1 MPTTRAMEAQFQTL
15 LEKLSKMKSELT
27 ASMNA
32 NMGEMKSE
40 LTASMNA
47 NMDELNTKLTNV
59 NEQISAN
66 KEELKSDLKGIGD
79 KLTTMD
85 KKFEEME
92 GRIESVEN
100 KFENK
105 FVDIEN
111 KFENK
116 FEDMESKL
124 EAKIFEKVEDVS
136 ISFRSDLEKLKQK
149 VMTGQGDEFKFQAP
163 FSKPSIKL
171 STYDGKSS
179 WQVYKT
185 QFSIVADAN
194 QWDSQTKA
202 CQFAASLRADA
213 ADILQTL
220 PETQRLAFDALVNA
234 LELRFGEKCVKDYS
248 RLQLKSRQQKVS
260 ETLQELATDV
270 ERLSHLAF
278 SDCPT
283 EVREVLALQH
293 FIDGVRDPE
302 IQKALRMADLKDLKG
317 ALVFA
322 MKFEAAQQAT
332 RKDRHPIRA
341 VNESDTSNSS
351 VERLERQ
358 MRSFMNRVESLMSQ
372 KADGKKTLKCWT
384 CGREGHL
391 QRSCRARQGAET
403 NKRLP
408 EGGVGKLINDHLVG
422 RRLPDF
428 GKPHI
433 PVCQISTKS
442 TGENGI
448 FIMGHV
454 NELPCNMIIDTGA
467 NVSIIRND
475 LAQKLKEKLIW
486 TPPRVVLQTVTG
498 EKIDIHGKLKVKIQF
513 GDTTYQHAVYVAD
526 IADPFILGLDFLK
539 EHGFTL
545 DFNKNELRSIHEEV
559 TIFKIEHRS
568 ESIRQVTA
576 NENITIPPRTEIIVP
591 GYIGNDKGEVLATCS
606 PVTCVCKSSSL
617 LLSNSPQQLTPDLLE
632 NAELSPE
639 QKSSAERLF
648 QEFEDVFSRN
658 SSDIGHTTVTQHRI
672 DTADHPPIKQHPRR
686 LPFAKQEEVGTLLRE
701 MQENDIIEPSSSP
714 WASQSS
720 WFKDSYPLPRIDD
733 TLDTLSGHKWFS
745 TLDLKSGY
753 WQVEIHPEDREKTA
767 FTSGQ
772 GLWQFKVMPFGLC
785 NAPATFER
793 LMETVLKGLTFEA
806 CLIYLDDVIIGGRTF
821 EEHLQNIRKVLS
833 KLSDANLKL
842 NPSKCKFFQK
852 EVNYLGHI
860 ISEEGVRTDPEK
872 VSAVKNW
879 KRPENL
885 RELRSFLGLCT
896 YYRKFVKGFSNIA
909 RPLHKLTESK
919 QKFQWTKECED
930 SFLQLKEALTSSPIL
945 IYPQPDKPFIL
956 DTDASNE
963 SVGAVLSQEID
974 GQERVVAYWS
984 KCLSKPERNYCVTRK
999 ELLAIVKA
1007 IEHFHHYLY
1016 GQKFLLRTDHASL
1029 TWLMNF
1035 RNTEG
1040 QVARWIQRLNE
1051 YYFDI
1056 RHRKGSSH
1064 GNADA
1069 LSRRP
1074 CPENCRHCSRV
1085 ETKYDYAI
1093 RQITTSTATPPD
1105 PWSDEKV
1112 REDQMADPDI
1122 KPLIEFMESSS
1133 NKPSW
1138 QDISAYSPTTK
1149 QYWALW
1155 NSLHLRNGVLYRKF
1169 ESEDGKTFRWQLVLP
1184 RSRIPEVLKELHG
1197 SPTGGHFGVMKTL
1210 HRVRERFCWGKVRA
1224 DVEQWCKSCDAC
1236 SARKGPKIR
1245 SRGKLHRYN
1254 VGAPFERIAF
1264 DILGPL
1270 PRTASGN
1277 KYLLV
1282 VMDYFTKWPE
1292 VYPIPDQEAPTVA
1305 EAVVQHWI
1313 SRYGVPLQLHSD
1325 QGRNFVSAVLK
1336 GVCELLGID
1345 KTKTTPLHPQSDG
1358 MVERFNRTILNNL
1371 SLMVSKNQQDWDQ
1384 KVPLFLL
1391 AYRSAVHET
1400 TGYSP
1405 SQMLFGRD
1413 LRLPCDLLFGRPPD
1427 TPSSPEEYVQN
1438 LQARFEDVHHLAR
1451 ERINLRTE
1459 KMKTRYDTKA
1469 TGHQFKE
1476 GDKVWFYNPTRRK
1489 GLSPKLQSH
1498 WDGPYTILKII
1509 NDVVIRIRKSTNSKP
1524 RVVHYDRL
1532 APYYGHNS

>member
-1 MPTTRAMEAQFQTL
+1 MAISWGGAEVARFWKAP
-15 LEKLSKMKSELT
+15 LSSVSNFDKEYRSQCVYHSER
-27 ASMNA
+27 S
-32 NMGEMKSE
+32 G
-40 LTASMNA
+40 
-47 NMDELNTKLTNV
+47 
-59 NEQISAN
+59 
-66 KEELKSDLKGIGD
+66 
-79 KLTTMD
+79 
-85 KKFEEME
+85 
-92 GRIESVEN
+92 
-100 KFENK
+100 
-105 FVDIEN
+105 
-111 KFENK
+111 
-116 FEDMESKL
+116 SKIKRETYL
-124 EAKIFEKVEDVS
+124 DP
-136 ISFRSDLEKLKQK
+136 
-149 VMTGQGDEFKFQAP
+149 AP
-163 FSKPSIKL
+163 RGA
-171 STYDGKSS
+171 TDR
-179 WQVYKT
+179 
-185 QFSIVADAN
+185 D
-194 QWDSQTKA
+194 
-202 CQFAASLRADA
+202 
-213 ADILQTL
+213 
-220 PETQRLAFDALVNA
+220 
-234 LELRFGEKCVKDYS
+234 GEK
-248 RLQLKSRQQKVS
+248 
-260 ETLQELATDV
+260 T
-270 ERLSHLAF
+270 
-278 SDCPT
+278 
-283 EVREVLALQH
+283 
-293 FIDGVRDPE
+293 
-302 IQKALRMADLKDLKG
+302 
-317 ALVFA
+317 
-322 MKFEAAQQAT
+322 
-332 RKDRHPIRA
+332 
-341 VNESDTSNSS
+341 
-351 VERLERQ
+351 
-358 MRSFMNRVESLMSQ
+358 
-372 KADGKKTLKCWT
+372 
-384 CGREGHL
+384 
-391 QRSCRARQGAET
+391 
-403 NKRLP
+403 
-408 EGGVGKLINDHLVG
+408 
-422 RRLPDF
+422 
-428 GKPHI
+428 
-433 PVCQISTKS
+433 
-442 TGENGI
+442 
-448 FIMGHV
+448 
-454 NELPCNMIIDTGA
+454 
-467 NVSIIRND
+467 
-475 LAQKLKEKLIW
+475 
-486 TPPRVVLQTVTG
+486 
-498 EKIDIHGKLKVKIQF
+498 DIHGKLKVKIKF

-559 TIFKIEHRS
+559 TIFKIEHRT
-568 ESIRQVTA
+568 ESIRQ
-576 NENITIPPRTEIIVP
+576 
-591 GYIGNDKGEVLATCS
+591 KGEVLATCS

-632 NAELSPE
+632 SAELAPE

-714 WASQSS
+714 WASPIVLVRKKDGSTR
-720 WFKDSYPLPRIDD
+720 FCVDYRKLNDVTKKDSYPLPRIDD

-833 KLSDANLKL
+833 KLRDANLKL
-842 NPSKCKFFQK
+842 NLSKCKFFQK
-852 EVNYLGHI
+852 EVNYLGHV
-860 ISEEGVRTDPEK
+860 ISAEGVRTDPEK

-909 RPLHKLTESK
+909 RPLHRLTESK

-974 GQERVVAYWS
+974 GQERVVAY
-984 KCLSKPERNYCVTRK
+984 RT
-999 ELLAIVKA
+999 

-1184 RSRIPEVLKELHG
+1184 RSRIPELLKELHG

-1210 HRVRERFCWGKVRA
+1210 HRVRERFFWGKVRA

-1282 VMDYFTKWPE
+1282 VIDYFTKWPE

-1358 MVERFNRTILNNL
+1358 MVKRFNRTILNNL

-1391 AYRSAVHET
+1391 AYRSAVHAT

-1405 SQMLFGRD
+1405 SKMLFGRD

-1438 LQARFEDVHHLAR
+1438 LQARFEDVHNLAR

>member
-15 LEKLSKMKSELT
+15 LEKLTEMKSDLT
-27 ASMNA
+27 SMNA

-47 NMDELNTKLTNV
+47 NMDELNNKLT
-59 NEQISAN
+59 AK

-124 EAKIFEKVEDVS
+124 E
-136 ISFRSDLEKLKQK
+136 KLKQK

-163 FSKPSIKL
+163 YSKPSIKL

-202 CQFAASLRADA
+202 CQLAASLRADA

-220 PETQRLAFDALVNA
+220 PETQRLDFDALVNA

-248 RLQLKSRQQKVS
+248 RLQLKSQQQKVS

-403 NKRLP
+403 NSASQK
-408 EGGVGKLINDHLVG
+408 GGVGKLINGHLVG

-428 GKPHI
+428 GKPHFQ
-433 PVCQISTKS
+433 VCQISTKS
-442 TGENGI
+442 T
-448 FIMGHV
+448 
-454 NELPCNMIIDTGA
+454 D
-467 NVSIIRND
+467 RD
-475 LAQKLKEKLIW
+475 
-486 TPPRVVLQTVTG
+486 G
-498 EKIDIHGKLKVKIQF
+498 EKIDVHGKLKVKIKF

-559 TIFKIEHRS
+559 TIFKIEHRT

-576 NENITIPPRTEIIVP
+576 NENITTPRTEIIVP
-591 GYIGNDKGEVLATCS
+591 GYIGNDVSFNSGLIGTAENKANG
-606 PVTCVCKSSSL
+606 L
-617 LLSNSPQQLTPDLLE
+617 LIASTLVDLSRKL
-632 NAELSPE
+632 
-639 QKSSAERLF
+639 
-648 QEFEDVFSRN
+648 SRN

-714 WASQSS
+714 WASPIVLVRKKDGSTR
-720 WFKDSYPLPRIDD
+720 FCVDYRKLNDVTKKDSYPLPRIDD

-753 WQVEIHPEDREKTA
+753 WQVEIHP
-767 FTSGQ
+767 Q
-772 GLWQFKVMPFGLC
+772 GP
-785 NAPATFER
+785 
-793 LMETVLKGLTFEA
+793 
-806 CLIYLDDVIIGGRTF
+806 
-821 EEHLQNIRKVLS
+821 LQWS
-833 KLSDANLKL
+833 
-842 NPSKCKFFQK
+842 PT
-852 EVNYLGHI
+852 LGAI
-860 ISEEGVRTDPEK
+860 K
-872 VSAVKNW
+872 VSDKV
-879 KRPENL
+879 P
-885 RELRSFLGLCT
+885 
-896 YYRKFVKGFSNIA
+896 YRFV
-909 RPLHKLTESK
+909 T
-919 QKFQWTKECED
+919 
-930 SFLQLKEALTSSPIL
+930 TSSPIL

-963 SVGAVLSQEID
+963 SVGAVLSQEIN

-984 KCLSKPERNYCVTRK
+984 KCLSKPERNYCVTQK

-1224 DVEQWCKSCDAC
+1224 NVEQWCKSCDAC

-1245 SRGKLHRYN
+1245 SRGSCIATMLEHPSN
-1254 VGAPFERIAF
+1254 VSLSISWDLCQGLR
-1264 DILGPL
+1264 L
-1270 PRTASGN
+1270 RTAARRSR
-1277 KYLLV
+1277 
-1282 VMDYFTKWPE
+1282 DYRIFT
-1292 VYPIPDQEAPTVA
+1292 IPDA
-1305 EAVVQHWI
+1305 
-1313 SRYGVPLQLHSD
+1313 
-1325 QGRNFVSAVLK
+1325 
-1336 GVCELLGID
+1336 
-1345 KTKTTPLHPQSDG
+1345 
-1358 MVERFNRTILNNL
+1358 
-1371 SLMVSKNQQDWDQ
+1371 
-1384 KVPLFLL
+1384 
-1391 AYRSAVHET
+1391 
-1400 TGYSP
+1400 
-1405 SQMLFGRD
+1405 FGRD

-1438 LQARFEDVHHLAR
+1438 LQARFEDVHNLAR

-1509 NDVVIRIRKSTNSKP
+1509 NDAVIRIRKSTIRSLESFITTGLLHIMAIILS
-1524 RVVHYDRL
+1524 VSIIV
-1532 APYYGHNS
+1532 

>member
-1 MPTTRAMEAQFQTL
+1 
-15 LEKLSKMKSELT
+15 
-27 ASMNA
+27 
-32 NMGEMKSE
+32 
-40 LTASMNA
+40 
-47 NMDELNTKLTNV
+47 
-59 NEQISAN
+59 
-66 KEELKSDLKGIGD
+66 
-79 KLTTMD
+79 
-85 KKFEEME
+85 
-92 GRIESVEN
+92 
-100 KFENK
+100 
-105 FVDIEN
+105 
-111 KFENK
+111 
-116 FEDMESKL
+116 
-124 EAKIFEKVEDVS
+124 
-136 ISFRSDLEKLKQK
+136 
-149 VMTGQGDEFKFQAP
+149 
-163 FSKPSIKL
+163 
-171 STYDGKSS
+171 
-179 WQVYKT
+179 
-185 QFSIVADAN
+185 
-194 QWDSQTKA
+194 
-202 CQFAASLRADA
+202 
-213 ADILQTL
+213 
-220 PETQRLAFDALVNA
+220 
-234 LELRFGEKCVKDYS
+234 
-248 RLQLKSRQQKVS
+248 
-260 ETLQELATDV
+260 
-270 ERLSHLAF
+270 
-278 SDCPT
+278 
-283 EVREVLALQH
+283 
-293 FIDGVRDPE
+293 
-302 IQKALRMADLKDLKG
+302 
-317 ALVFA
+317 
-322 MKFEAAQQAT
+322 
-332 RKDRHPIRA
+332 
-341 VNESDTSNSS
+341 
-351 VERLERQ
+351 
-358 MRSFMNRVESLMSQ
+358 
-372 KADGKKTLKCWT
+372 
-384 CGREGHL
+384 
-391 QRSCRARQGAET
+391 
-403 NKRLP
+403 
-408 EGGVGKLINDHLVG
+408 
-422 RRLPDF
+422 
-428 GKPHI
+428 
-433 PVCQISTKS
+433 
-442 TGENGI
+442 
-448 FIMGHV
+448 MGHV

-475 LAQKLKEKLIW
+475 LAQKLKEKLLW
-486 TPPRVVLQTVTG
+486 TRPAIR
-498 EKIDIHGKLKVKIQF
+498 F
-513 GDTTYQHAVYVAD
+513 GDTTYQHVVYVAD

-559 TIFKIEHRS
+559 TIFKIEHRT

-591 GYIGNDKGEVLATCS
+591 GYIGNEKGEVLATCS

-672 DTADHPPIKQHPRR
+672 DTADHPPIKQHPRS

-714 WASQSS
+714 WASPIVLVRKKDGSTR
-720 WFKDSYPLPRIDD
+720 FCVDYRKLNDVTKKDSYPLPRIDD

-753 WQVEIHPEDREKTA
+753 WQVEIHPEDREKQH
-767 FTSGQ
+767 S
-772 GLWQFKVMPFGLC
+772 L
-785 NAPATFER
+785 PAKDYGSSKSCR
-793 LMETVLKGLTFEA
+793 
-806 CLIYLDDVIIGGRTF
+806 GRTF

-860 ISEEGVRTDPEK
+860 ISAEGVRTDPEK

-1056 RHRKGSSH
+1056 SHRKGSSH

-1155 NSLHLRNGVLYRKF
+1155 NSLHLRNGVLYLKF

-1210 HRVRERFCWGKVRA
+1210 HRVRERFFWGKVRA

-1282 VMDYFTKWPE
+1282 VIDYFTKWPE

-1345 KTKTTPLHPQSDG
+1345 KTKTTPLHPHVPQRRSRDY
-1358 MVERFNRTILNNL
+1358 RIFTIP
-1371 SLMVSKNQQDWDQ
+1371 D
-1384 KVPLFLL
+1384 
-1391 AYRSAVHET
+1391 A
-1400 TGYSP
+1400 
-1405 SQMLFGRD
+1405 FGRD

-1438 LQARFEDVHHLAR
+1438 LQARFEDVHNLAR
-1451 ERINLRTE
+1451 ERIDLRTE

-1476 GDKVWFYNPTRRK
+1476 GDKV
-1489 GLSPKLQSH
+1489 
-1498 WDGPYTILKII
+1498 
-1509 NDVVIRIRKSTNSKP
+1509 
-1524 RVVHYDRL
+1524 
-1532 APYYGHNS
+1532 

>member
-1 MPTTRAMEAQFQTL
+1 MC
-15 LEKLSKMKSELT
+15 LS
-27 ASMNA
+27 
-32 NMGEMKSE
+32 
-40 LTASMNA
+40 
-47 NMDELNTKLTNV
+47 
-59 NEQISAN
+59 
-66 KEELKSDLKGIGD
+66 
-79 KLTTMD
+79 
-85 KKFEEME
+85 FERS
-92 GRIESVEN
+92 G
-100 KFENK
+100 
-105 FVDIEN
+105 
-111 KFENK
+111 
-116 FEDMESKL
+116 SKIKRETPL
-124 EAKIFEKVEDVS
+124 DP
-136 ISFRSDLEKLKQK
+136 
-149 VMTGQGDEFKFQAP
+149 AP
-163 FSKPSIKL
+163 R
-171 STYDGKSS
+171 G
-179 WQVYKT
+179 
-185 QFSIVADAN
+185 
-194 QWDSQTKA
+194 
-202 CQFAASLRADA
+202 
-213 ADILQTL
+213 
-220 PETQRLAFDALVNA
+220 
-234 LELRFGEKCVKDYS
+234 
-248 RLQLKSRQQKVS
+248 
-260 ETLQELATDV
+260 ATD
-270 ERLSHLAF
+270 
-278 SDCPT
+278 
-283 EVREVLALQH
+283 
-293 FIDGVRDPE
+293 RD
-302 IQKALRMADLKDLKG
+302 
-317 ALVFA
+317 
-322 MKFEAAQQAT
+322 
-332 RKDRHPIRA
+332 
-341 VNESDTSNSS
+341 
-351 VERLERQ
+351 
-358 MRSFMNRVESLMSQ
+358 
-372 KADGKKTLKCWT
+372 
-384 CGREGHL
+384 
-391 QRSCRARQGAET
+391 
-403 NKRLP
+403 
-408 EGGVGKLINDHLVG
+408 
-422 RRLPDF
+422 
-428 GKPHI
+428 
-433 PVCQISTKS
+433 
-442 TGENGI
+442 
-448 FIMGHV
+448 
-454 NELPCNMIIDTGA
+454 
-467 NVSIIRND
+467 
-475 LAQKLKEKLIW
+475 
-486 TPPRVVLQTVTG
+486 G
-498 EKIDIHGKLKVKIQF
+498 EKIDIHGKLKVKIRF

-559 TIFKIEHRS
+559 TIFKIKHRT
-568 ESIRQVTA
+568 ESIRQ
-576 NENITIPPRTEIIVP
+576 
-591 GYIGNDKGEVLATCS
+591 KGEVLATCS

-632 NAELSPE
+632 NVELSPE

-714 WASQSS
+714 WASPIVLVRKKDGSTR
-720 WFKDSYPLPRIDD
+720 FCVDYRKLNDVTKKDSYPLPRIDD

-753 WQVEIHPEDREKTA
+753 WQVEVHPEDREKQH
-767 FTSGQ
+767 S
-772 GLWQFKVMPFGLC
+772 L
-785 NAPATFER
+785 PA
-793 LMETVLKGLTFEA
+793 KNYGS
-806 CLIYLDDVIIGGRTF
+806 
-821 EEHLQNIRKVLS
+821 S
-833 KLSDANLKL
+833 KS
-842 NPSKCKFFQK
+842 CQ
-852 EVNYLGHI
+852 
-860 ISEEGVRTDPEK
+860 GVRTDPEK

-974 GQERVVAYWS
+974 GQERVIAYWS
-984 KCLSKPERNYCVTRK
+984 KCLSKPERNCVTRK

-1056 RHRKGSSH
+1056 RHRKGSH

-1413 LRLPCDLLFGRPPD
+1413 LRLPCDLLFGLPPD

-1438 LQARFEDVHHLAR
+1438 LQARFEDVHNLAR

-1532 APYYGHNS
+1532 APYCGHNS

>member
-1 MPTTRAMEAQFQTL
+1 MCEGLQQTPA
-15 LEKLSKMKSELT
+15 EVT
-27 ASMNA
+27 AA
-32 NMGEMKSE
+32 
-40 LTASMNA
+40 
-47 NMDELNTKLTNV
+47 
-59 NEQISAN
+59 
-66 KEELKSDLKGIGD
+66 
-79 KLTTMD
+79 
-85 KKFEEME
+85 
-92 GRIESVEN
+92 ESVRN
-100 KFENK
+100 SPRTG
-105 FVDIEN
+105 DGRR
-111 KFENK
+111 
-116 FEDMESKL
+116 
-124 EAKIFEKVEDVS
+124 EA
-136 ISFRSDLEKLKQK
+136 
-149 VMTGQGDEFKFQAP
+149 
-163 FSKPSIKL
+163 FS
-171 STYDGKSS
+171 
-179 WQVYKT
+179 
-185 QFSIVADAN
+185 
-194 QWDSQTKA
+194 
-202 CQFAASLRADA
+202 
-213 ADILQTL
+213 
-220 PETQRLAFDALVNA
+220 
-234 LELRFGEKCVKDYS
+234 
-248 RLQLKSRQQKVS
+248 
-260 ETLQELATDV
+260 
-270 ERLSHLAF
+270 LAF

-322 MKFEAAQQAT
+322 IKFEAAQQAT

-442 TGENGI
+442 T
-448 FIMGHV
+448 
-454 NELPCNMIIDTGA
+454 
-467 NVSIIRND
+467 
-475 LAQKLKEKLIW
+475 EKLIW
-486 TPPRVVLQTVTG
+486 TPPCVVLQNVTG
-498 EKIDIHGKLKVKIQF
+498 EKIDIHGKLKVKIKF
-513 GDTTYQHAVYVAD
+513 ADATYQHAVYVAD

-539 EHGFTL
+539 ENGFTL

-559 TIFKIEHRS
+559 TIFKIKHRT

-591 GYIGNDKGEVLATCS
+591 GYIGNDVSFNSGIIGSAENKANG
-606 PVTCVCKSSSL
+606 L
-617 LLSNSPQQLTPDLLE
+617 LIASTLVDLSRKTIPLTPDLLE

-672 DTADHPPIKQHPRR
+672 DTADHPPIKQHQDACRSLNR
-686 LPFAKQEEVGTLLRE
+686 K
-701 MQENDIIEPSSSP
+701 
-714 WASQSS
+714 
-720 WFKDSYPLPRIDD
+720 RIDD

-753 WQVEIHPEDREKTA
+753 WQVEIHPEDREKQHSLPA
-767 FTSGQ
+767 KDYGSS
-772 GLWQFKVMPFGLC
+772 KSCRSGLC

-860 ISEEGVRTDPEK
+860 ISAEGVRTDPEK
-872 VSAVKNW
+872 VSA
-879 KRPENL
+879 
-885 RELRSFLGLCT
+885 
-896 YYRKFVKGFSNIA
+896 
-909 RPLHKLTESK
+909 
-919 QKFQWTKECED
+919 
-930 SFLQLKEALTSSPIL
+930 LKEALTSSPIL

-963 SVGAVLSQEID
+963 CRSSIISGNRWPGTSRSLL
-974 GQERVVAYWS
+974 G

-1105 PWSDEKV
+1105 PWV
-1112 REDQMADPDI
+1112 
-1122 KPLIEFMESSS
+1122 
-1133 NKPSW
+1133 
-1138 QDISAYSPTTK
+1138 T
-1149 QYWALW
+1149 
-1155 NSLHLRNGVLYRKF
+1155 RKF
-1169 ESEDGKTFRWQLVLP
+1169 EKTRW
-1184 RSRIPEVLKELHG
+1184 RIL
-1197 SPTGGHFGVMKTL
+1197 
-1210 HRVRERFCWGKVRA
+1210 
-1224 DVEQWCKSCDAC
+1224 
-1236 SARKGPKIR
+1236 
-1245 SRGKLHRYN
+1245 
-1254 VGAPFERIAF
+1254 
-1264 DILGPL
+1264 
-1270 PRTASGN
+1270 
-1277 KYLLV
+1277 
-1282 VMDYFTKWPE
+1282 
-1292 VYPIPDQEAPTVA
+1292 
-1305 EAVVQHWI
+1305 
-1313 SRYGVPLQLHSD
+1313 
-1325 QGRNFVSAVLK
+1325 
-1336 GVCELLGID
+1336 
-1345 KTKTTPLHPQSDG
+1345 
-1358 MVERFNRTILNNL
+1358 ILN
-1371 SLMVSKNQQDWDQ
+1371 
-1384 KVPLFLL
+1384 PL
-1391 AYRSAVHET
+1391 
-1400 TGYSP
+1400 
-1405 SQMLFGRD
+1405 
-1413 LRLPCDLLFGRPPD
+1413 
-1427 TPSSPEEYVQN
+1427 
-1438 LQARFEDVHHLAR
+1438 
-1451 ERINLRTE
+1451 
-1459 KMKTRYDTKA
+1459 
-1469 TGHQFKE
+1469 
-1476 GDKVWFYNPTRRK
+1476 
-1489 GLSPKLQSH
+1489 
-1498 WDGPYTILKII
+1498 
-1509 NDVVIRIRKSTNSKP
+1509 
-1524 RVVHYDRL
+1524 
-1532 APYYGHNS
+1532 

>member
-1 MPTTRAMEAQFQTL
+1 MNANMGEMKSDLTASMNANMGE
-15 LEKLSKMKSELT
+15 MKSELT

-47 NMDELNTKLTNV
+47 NMTEMKSELTTNIAEVNTKLTNV

-136 ISFRSDLEKLKQK
+136 ISFRSDLEKLKKK

-163 FSKPSIKL
+163 YSKPSIKL
-171 STYDGKSS
+171 STYDGKFS

-185 QFSIVADAN
+185 QFSIVADA
-194 QWDSQTKA
+194 KPVG
-202 CQFAASLRADA
+202 
-213 ADILQTL
+213 L
-220 PETQRLAFDALVNA
+220 PDQGLPRLDFDALVNA

-351 VERLERQ
+351 VEWLERQ

-384 CGREGHL
+384 CCREGHL

-403 NKRLP
+403 NSASRK
-408 EGGVGKLINDHLVG
+408 EVSGKLINGHLVG

-428 GKPHI
+428 GKPYFQ
-433 PVCQISTKS
+433 VCQISTKS
-442 TGENGI
+442 NGENGI

-498 EKIDIHGKLKVKIQF
+498 EKIDIHGKLKVNIKF

-559 TIFKIEHRS
+559 NIFKIEHGT
-568 ESIRQVTA
+568 ESIRQVTT

-591 GYIGNDKGEVLATCS
+591 GYIGNDVSFNSGLIGSAENKANG
-606 PVTCVCKSSSL
+606 L
-617 LLSNSPQQLTPDLLE
+617 LIASTLVDLSRKTIP
-632 NAELSPE
+632 
-639 QKSSAERLF
+639 KSSAERLF

-686 LPFAKQEEVGTLLRE
+686 LPFAKQEKVGTLLRE

-714 WASQSS
+714 WASPIVLVRKKDGSTR
-720 WFKDSYPLPRIDD
+720 FCVDYRKLNDVTKKDSYPLPRIDD

-753 WQVEIHPEDREKTA
+753 WQVEIHPEDREKQH
-767 FTSGQ
+767 S
-772 GLWQFKVMPFGLC
+772 L
-785 NAPATFER
+785 PA
-793 LMETVLKGLTFEA
+793 KDYGS
-806 CLIYLDDVIIGGRTF
+806 
-821 EEHLQNIRKVLS
+821 S
-833 KLSDANLKL
+833 KS
-842 NPSKCKFFQK
+842 CQ
-852 EVNYLGHI
+852 
-860 ISEEGVRTDPEK
+860 GVRTDPEK

-930 SFLQLKEALTSSPIL
+930 SFLQLKEALTSLPIL
-945 IYPQPDKPFIL
+945 IYPQSDKPFIL

-963 SVGAVLSQEID
+963 SVGAVLSQEIN

-1029 TWLMNF
+1029 TWLINF

-1069 LSRRP
+1069 L
-1074 CPENCRHCSRV
+1074 
-1085 ETKYDYAI
+1085 
-1093 RQITTSTATPPD
+1093 Q
-1105 PWSDEKV
+1105 
-1112 REDQMADPDI
+1112 EDHAQ
-1122 KPLIEFMESSS
+1122 
-1133 NKPSW
+1133 
-1138 QDISAYSPTTK
+1138 
-1149 QYWALW
+1149 
-1155 NSLHLRNGVLYRKF
+1155 
-1169 ESEDGKTFRWQLVLP
+1169 
-1184 RSRIPEVLKELHG
+1184 
-1197 SPTGGHFGVMKTL
+1197 
-1210 HRVRERFCWGKVRA
+1210 
-1224 DVEQWCKSCDAC
+1224 
-1236 SARKGPKIR
+1236 KI
-1245 SRGKLHRYN
+1245 
-1254 VGAPFERIAF
+1254 
-1264 DILGPL
+1264 
-1270 PRTASGN
+1270 
-1277 KYLLV
+1277 
-1282 VMDYFTKWPE
+1282 
-1292 VYPIPDQEAPTVA
+1292 
-1305 EAVVQHWI
+1305 
-1313 SRYGVPLQLHSD
+1313 
-1325 QGRNFVSAVLK
+1325 
-1336 GVCELLGID
+1336 
-1345 KTKTTPLHPQSDG
+1345 
-1358 MVERFNRTILNNL
+1358 
-1371 SLMVSKNQQDWDQ
+1371 
-1384 KVPLFLL
+1384 
-1391 AYRSAVHET
+1391 
-1400 TGYSP
+1400 
-1405 SQMLFGRD
+1405 
-1413 LRLPCDLLFGRPPD
+1413 
-1427 TPSSPEEYVQN
+1427 
-1438 LQARFEDVHHLAR
+1438 
-1451 ERINLRTE
+1451 
-1459 KMKTRYDTKA
+1459 
-1469 TGHQFKE
+1469 
-1476 GDKVWFYNPTRRK
+1476 
-1489 GLSPKLQSH
+1489 
-1498 WDGPYTILKII
+1498 
-1509 NDVVIRIRKSTNSKP
+1509 VVIVP
-1524 RVVHYDRL
+1524 E
-1532 APYYGHNS
+1532 

>member
-15 LEKLSKMKSELT
+15 LEKLTASMNANMGEMKSDLT

-40 LTASMNA
+40 LTTNIA
-47 NMDELNTKLTNV
+47 EVNTKLTNV
-59 NEQISAN
+59 NEQISANMDELNNKLTAN

-100 KFENK
+100 KFE
-105 FVDIEN
+105 
-111 KFENK
+111 
-116 FEDMESKL
+116 DMESKL
-124 EAKIFEKVEDVS
+124 EAKIFEKVEEVS

-163 FSKPSIKL
+163 FPSL
-171 STYDGKSS
+171 PSS
-179 WQVYKT
+179 FLHMT
-185 QFSIVADAN
+185 ESPLGR
-194 QWDSQTKA
+194 S
-202 CQFAASLRADA
+202 DA

-220 PETQRLAFDALVNA
+220 PETQRLDFDALVNA

-341 VNESDTSNSS
+341 VNESDTSNSG

-358 MRSFMNRVESLMSQ
+358 MRSFLNRVESLMSQ

-391 QRSCRARQGAET
+391 QRSCRARQGAGT
-403 NKRLP
+403 NSASRK
-408 EGGVGKLINDHLVG
+408 EVSEKLINGHLVG

-428 GKPHI
+428 GKPHFQ
-433 PVCQISTKS
+433 VCQISTKS

-475 LAQKLKEKLIW
+475 LAQKLKEKLLW

-498 EKIDIHGKLKVKIQF
+498 EKIDIHGKLKVKI
-513 GDTTYQHAVYVAD
+513 
-526 IADPFILGLDFLK
+526 
-539 EHGFTL
+539 
-545 DFNKNELRSIHEEV
+545 
-559 TIFKIEHRS
+559 
-568 ESIRQVTA
+568 
-576 NENITIPPRTEIIVP
+576 RTEIIVP
-591 GYIGNDKGEVLATCS
+591 GYIGNDVSFNSGLIGSAENKANGLLIASTLVDLSRKTIPIRICNVAERSRVFQKGEVLATCS

-632 NAELSPE
+632 NVELSPE

-714 WASQSS
+714 WASPIVLVRKKDGSTR
-720 WFKDSYPLPRIDD
+720 FCVDYRKLNDVTKKDSYPLPRIDD
-733 TLDTLSGHKWFS
+733 TLGTLSGHKWFS

-753 WQVEIHPEDREKTA
+753 WQVEVHPEDREKQH
-767 FTSGQ
+767 S
-772 GLWQFKVMPFGLC
+772 L
-785 NAPATFER
+785 PA
-793 LMETVLKGLTFEA
+793 KDYGS
-806 CLIYLDDVIIGGRTF
+806 
-821 EEHLQNIRKVLS
+821 S
-833 KLSDANLKL
+833 KSCR
-842 NPSKCKFFQK
+842 SK

-860 ISEEGVRTDPEK
+860 ISAEGVRTDPEK

-1155 NSLHLRNGVLYRKF
+1155 NSLHLRNSVLYRKF

-1427 TPSSPEEYVQN
+1427 TTSSPEEYVQN
-1438 LQARFEDVHHLAR
+1438 LQARFEDVHNLAR

>member
-15 LEKLSKMKSELT
+15 LEKLSEMKSELT
-27 ASMNA
+27 ASMNANMGEMKSELTASMNANMGEMKSDLTSMNA

-149 VMTGQGDEFKFQAP
+149 VLTGQGDEFKFQAP
-163 FSKPSIKL
+163 YSKPSIKL

-202 CQFAASLRADA
+202 CQLAASLRADA

-220 PETQRLAFDALVNA
+220 PETQRLDFDALVNA

-358 MRSFMNRVESLMSQ
+358 MRSFLNRVESLMSQ

-442 TGENGI
+442 T
-448 FIMGHV
+448 
-454 NELPCNMIIDTGA
+454 D
-467 NVSIIRND
+467 RD
-475 LAQKLKEKLIW
+475 
-486 TPPRVVLQTVTG
+486 G

-526 IADPFILGLDFLK
+526 IADPFILGVDFLK

-559 TIFKIEHRS
+559 TIFKIEHRT
-568 ESIRQVTA
+568 ESIRQVTT

-591 GYIGNDKGEVLATCS
+591 GYIGNDVSFNSGLIGSAENKANGLLIASTLVDLSEKLSRNVCLQKFELA
-606 PVTCVCKSSSL
+606 PI
-617 LLSNSPQQLTPDLLE
+617 NSPQQLTPDLLE

-714 WASQSS
+714 WASPIVLVRKKDGSTR
-720 WFKDSYPLPRIDD
+720 FCVDYRKLNDVTKKDSYPLPRIDD

-753 WQVEIHPEDREKTA
+753 WQVEIHPEDREKQH
-767 FTSGQ
+767 S
-772 GLWQFKVMPFGLC
+772 LP
-785 NAPATFER
+785 
-793 LMETVLKGLTFEA
+793 
-806 CLIYLDDVIIGGRTF
+806 
-821 EEHLQNIRKVLS
+821 
-833 KLSDANLKL
+833 
-842 NPSKCKFFQK
+842 
-852 EVNYLGHI
+852 
-860 ISEEGVRTDPEK
+860 
-872 VSAVKNW
+872 
-879 KRPENL
+879 
-885 RELRSFLGLCT
+885 
-896 YYRKFVKGFSNIA
+896 
-909 RPLHKLTESK
+909 
-919 QKFQWTKECED
+919 TKD
-930 SFLQLKEALTSSPIL
+930 
-945 IYPQPDKPFIL
+945 Y
-956 DTDASNE
+956 
-963 SVGAVLSQEID
+963 
-974 GQERVVAYWS
+974 
-984 KCLSKPERNYCVTRK
+984 
-999 ELLAIVKA
+999 
-1007 IEHFHHYLY
+1007 
-1016 GQKFLLRTDHASL
+1016 
-1029 TWLMNF
+1029 
-1035 RNTEG
+1035 
-1040 QVARWIQRLNE
+1040 
-1051 YYFDI
+1051 
-1056 RHRKGSSH
+1056 GSS
-1064 GNADA
+1064 
-1069 LSRRP
+1069 
-1074 CPENCRHCSRV
+1074 
-1085 ETKYDYAI
+1085 
-1093 RQITTSTATPPD
+1093 
-1105 PWSDEKV
+1105 
-1112 REDQMADPDI
+1112 
-1122 KPLIEFMESSS
+1122 
-1133 NKPSW
+1133 
-1138 QDISAYSPTTK
+1138 
-1149 QYWALW
+1149 
-1155 NSLHLRNGVLYRKF
+1155 
-1169 ESEDGKTFRWQLVLP
+1169 
-1184 RSRIPEVLKELHG
+1184 
-1197 SPTGGHFGVMKTL
+1197 
-1210 HRVRERFCWGKVRA
+1210 
-1224 DVEQWCKSCDAC
+1224 KSCRSG
-1236 SARKGPKIR
+1236 SAMRQ
-1245 SRGKLHRYN
+1245 
-1254 VGAPFERIAF
+1254 
-1264 DILGPL
+1264 
-1270 PRTASGN
+1270 
-1277 KYLLV
+1277 LL
-1282 VMDYFTKWPE
+1282 
-1292 VYPIPDQEAPTVA
+1292 
-1305 EAVVQHWI
+1305 
-1313 SRYGVPLQLHSD
+1313 S
-1325 QGRNFVSAVLK
+1325 SA
-1336 GVCELLGID
+1336 
-1345 KTKTTPLHPQSDG
+1345 
-1358 MVERFNRTILNNL
+1358 
-1371 SLMVSKNQQDWDQ
+1371 
-1384 KVPLFLL
+1384 
-1391 AYRSAVHET
+1391 
-1400 TGYSP
+1400 
-1405 SQMLFGRD
+1405 
-1413 LRLPCDLLFGRPPD
+1413 
-1427 TPSSPEEYVQN
+1427 
-1438 LQARFEDVHHLAR
+1438 
-1451 ERINLRTE
+1451 
-1459 KMKTRYDTKA
+1459 
-1469 TGHQFKE
+1469 
-1476 GDKVWFYNPTRRK
+1476 
-1489 GLSPKLQSH
+1489 
-1498 WDGPYTILKII
+1498 
-1509 NDVVIRIRKSTNSKP
+1509 
-1524 RVVHYDRL
+1524 
-1532 APYYGHNS
+1532 

>member
-1 MPTTRAMEAQFQTL
+1 
-15 LEKLSKMKSELT
+15 
-27 ASMNA
+27 
-32 NMGEMKSE
+32 
-40 LTASMNA
+40 
-47 NMDELNTKLTNV
+47 
-59 NEQISAN
+59 
-66 KEELKSDLKGIGD
+66 
-79 KLTTMD
+79 
-85 KKFEEME
+85 
-92 GRIESVEN
+92 
-100 KFENK
+100 
-105 FVDIEN
+105 
-111 KFENK
+111 
-116 FEDMESKL
+116 
-124 EAKIFEKVEDVS
+124 
-136 ISFRSDLEKLKQK
+136 
-149 VMTGQGDEFKFQAP
+149 
-163 FSKPSIKL
+163 
-171 STYDGKSS
+171 
-179 WQVYKT
+179 
-185 QFSIVADAN
+185 
-194 QWDSQTKA
+194 
-202 CQFAASLRADA
+202 
-213 ADILQTL
+213 
-220 PETQRLAFDALVNA
+220 
-234 LELRFGEKCVKDYS
+234 
-248 RLQLKSRQQKVS
+248 
-260 ETLQELATDV
+260 
-270 ERLSHLAF
+270 
-278 SDCPT
+278 
-283 EVREVLALQH
+283 
-293 FIDGVRDPE
+293 
-302 IQKALRMADLKDLKG
+302 
-317 ALVFA
+317 

-341 VNESDTSNSS
+341 VNESDMSNSS

-408 EGGVGKLINDHLVG
+408 EGGVGKLIKDHLVG

-498 EKIDIHGKLKVKIQF
+498 EKIDIHGKLKVKIRF

-559 TIFKIEHRS
+559 TIFKIEHRT
-568 ESIRQVTA
+568 ESIRQ
-576 NENITIPPRTEIIVP
+576 
-591 GYIGNDKGEVLATCS
+591 KGEVLATCS

-714 WASQSS
+714 WASPIVLVRKKDGSTR
-720 WFKDSYPLPRIDD
+720 FCVDYRKLNDVTKKDSYPLPRIDD

-753 WQVEIHPEDREKTA
+753 WQVEIHPEDREKQH
-767 FTSGQ
+767 S
-772 GLWQFKVMPFGLC
+772 L
-785 NAPATFER
+785 PAKDYGSSKSCR
-793 LMETVLKGLTFEA
+793 
-806 CLIYLDDVIIGGRTF
+806 GRTF

-860 ISEEGVRTDPEK
+860 ISAEGVRTDPEK

-909 RPLHKLTESK
+909 RPLNKLTESK

-999 ELLAIVKA
+999 GLLAIVKA

-1224 DVEQWCKSCDAC
+1224 DGNSGASPVMPVQLGRGQRYVAEGSCIATMLEHP
-1236 SARKGPKIR
+1236 S
-1245 SRGKLHRYN
+1245 N
-1254 VGAPFERIAF
+1254 VSLSISWDLCQGLR
-1264 DILGPL
+1264 L
-1270 PRTASGN
+1270 
-1277 KYLLV
+1277 
-1282 VMDYFTKWPE
+1282 
-1292 VYPIPDQEAPTVA
+1292 EAPTVA

-1413 LRLPCDLLFGRPPD
+1413 LRLPCDLLD

-1438 LQARFEDVHHLAR
+1438 LQARFEDVHNLAR
-1451 ERINLRTE
+1451 ERINRRTE

>member
-1 MPTTRAMEAQFQTL
+1 MCEGLQQTPA
-15 LEKLSKMKSELT
+15 EVT
-27 ASMNA
+27 AA
-32 NMGEMKSE
+32 
-40 LTASMNA
+40 
-47 NMDELNTKLTNV
+47 
-59 NEQISAN
+59 
-66 KEELKSDLKGIGD
+66 
-79 KLTTMD
+79 
-85 KKFEEME
+85 
-92 GRIESVEN
+92 ESV
-100 KFENK
+100 
-105 FVDIEN
+105 
-111 KFENK
+111 
-116 FEDMESKL
+116 
-124 EAKIFEKVEDVS
+124 
-136 ISFRSDLEKLKQK
+136 R
-149 VMTGQGDEFKFQAP
+149 
-163 FSKPSIKL
+163 
-171 STYDGKSS
+171 
-179 WQVYKT
+179 
-185 QFSIVADAN
+185 
-194 QWDSQTKA
+194 
-202 CQFAASLRADA
+202 
-213 ADILQTL
+213 
-220 PETQRLAFDALVNA
+220 NA
-234 LELRFGEKCVKDYS
+234 
-248 RLQLKSRQQKVS
+248 
-260 ETLQELATDV
+260 QELATDV

-358 MRSFMNRVESLMSQ
+358 MRSFLNRVESLMSQ

-408 EGGVGKLINDHLVG
+408 EGGVGKLINGHLVG
-422 RRLPDF
+422 RNLPDF
-428 GKPHI
+428 GKPHF

-442 TGENGI
+442 T
-448 FIMGHV
+448 
-454 NELPCNMIIDTGA
+454 
-467 NVSIIRND
+467 
-475 LAQKLKEKLIW
+475 
-486 TPPRVVLQTVTG
+486 
-498 EKIDIHGKLKVKIQF
+498 
-513 GDTTYQHAVYVAD
+513 D

-559 TIFKIEHRS
+559 TIFKIEHRT

-714 WASQSS
+714 WASPIILVRKKDGSTR
-720 WFKDSYPLPRIDD
+720 FCVDYRKLNDVTKKDSYPLPRIDD

-793 LMETVLKGLTFEA
+793 LMETMLKGLTFEA

-860 ISEEGVRTDPEK
+860 ISAEGVRTDPEK

-1016 GQKFLLRTDHASL
+1016 GKIFLLRTDHASL

-1122 KPLIEFMESSS
+1122 KPLIEVMESSS

-1282 VMDYFTKWPE
+1282 VIDYFTKWPE

-1438 LQARFEDVHHLAR
+1438 LQARFEDVHNLAR

>member
-1 MPTTRAMEAQFQTL
+1 M
-15 LEKLSKMKSELT
+15 
-27 ASMNA
+27 
-32 NMGEMKSE
+32 
-40 LTASMNA
+40 
-47 NMDELNTKLTNV
+47 
-59 NEQISAN
+59 
-66 KEELKSDLKGIGD
+66 
-79 KLTTMD
+79 
-85 KKFEEME
+85 
-92 GRIESVEN
+92 
-100 KFENK
+100 
-105 FVDIEN
+105 
-111 KFENK
+111 
-116 FEDMESKL
+116 
-124 EAKIFEKVEDVS
+124 
-136 ISFRSDLEKLKQK
+136 
-149 VMTGQGDEFKFQAP
+149 
-163 FSKPSIKL
+163 
-171 STYDGKSS
+171 
-179 WQVYKT
+179 
-185 QFSIVADAN
+185 
-194 QWDSQTKA
+194 
-202 CQFAASLRADA
+202 
-213 ADILQTL
+213 
-220 PETQRLAFDALVNA
+220 
-234 LELRFGEKCVKDYS
+234 
-248 RLQLKSRQQKVS
+248 
-260 ETLQELATDV
+260 
-270 ERLSHLAF
+270 
-278 SDCPT
+278 
-283 EVREVLALQH
+283 
-293 FIDGVRDPE
+293 
-302 IQKALRMADLKDLKG
+302 
-317 ALVFA
+317 
-322 MKFEAAQQAT
+322 
-332 RKDRHPIRA
+332 
-341 VNESDTSNSS
+341 
-351 VERLERQ
+351 
-358 MRSFMNRVESLMSQ
+358 
-372 KADGKKTLKCWT
+372 
-384 CGREGHL
+384 
-391 QRSCRARQGAET
+391 
-403 NKRLP
+403 
-408 EGGVGKLINDHLVG
+408 
-422 RRLPDF
+422 
-428 GKPHI
+428 
-433 PVCQISTKS
+433 S

-559 TIFKIEHRS
+559 TIFKIKHRT
-568 ESIRQVTA
+568 ESIR
-576 NENITIPPRTEIIVP
+576 
-591 GYIGNDKGEVLATCS
+591 
-606 PVTCVCKSSSL
+606 
-617 LLSNSPQQLTPDLLE
+617 
-632 NAELSPE
+632 

-648 QEFEDVFSRN
+648 QEFEHVFSRN

-714 WASQSS
+714 WASPIVLVRKKDGSTR
-720 WFKDSYPLPRIDD
+720 FCVDYRKLNDVTKKDSYPLPRIDD

-753 WQVEIHPEDREKTA
+753 WQVEIHPEDREKQH
-767 FTSGQ
+767 S
-772 GLWQFKVMPFGLC
+772 L
-785 NAPATFER
+785 PAKDYGSSKSCR
-793 LMETVLKGLTFEA
+793 
-806 CLIYLDDVIIGGRTF
+806 GRTF

-860 ISEEGVRTDPEK
+860 ISAEGVRTDPEK

-885 RELRSFLGLCT
+885 LD
-896 YYRKFVKGFSNIA
+896 
-909 RPLHKLTESK
+909 
-919 QKFQWTKECED
+919 KECED

-1056 RHRKGSSH
+1056 RHRKGSH

-1149 QYWALW
+1149 QYWAPLEF
-1155 NSLHLRNGVLYRKF
+1155 STSQ
-1169 ESEDGKTFRWQLVLP
+1169 E
-1184 RSRIPEVLKELHG
+1184 
-1197 SPTGGHFGVMKTL
+1197 
-1210 HRVRERFCWGKVRA
+1210 
-1224 DVEQWCKSCDAC
+1224 WCSI
-1236 SARKGPKIR
+1236 PKIR
-1245 SRGKLHRYN
+1245 IRGWKDIQVAISTSSISYPR
-1254 VGAPFERIAF
+1254 GTQRIAWQPNRRSF
-1264 DILGPL
+1264 
-1270 PRTASGN
+1270 RRHEN
-1277 KYLLV
+1277 
-1282 VMDYFTKWPE
+1282 F
-1292 VYPIPDQEAPTVA
+1292 APS
-1305 EAVVQHWI
+1305 
-1313 SRYGVPLQLHSD
+1313 SR
-1325 QGRNFVSAVLK
+1325 AI
-1336 GVCELLGID
+1336 LLG
-1345 KTKTTPLHPQSDG
+1345 
-1358 MVERFNRTILNNL
+1358 
-1371 SLMVSKNQQDWDQ
+1371 
-1384 KVPLFLL
+1384 
-1391 AYRSAVHET
+1391 
-1400 TGYSP
+1400 
-1405 SQMLFGRD
+1405 
-1413 LRLPCDLLFGRPPD
+1413 
-1427 TPSSPEEYVQN
+1427 
-1438 LQARFEDVHHLAR
+1438 
-1451 ERINLRTE
+1451 
-1459 KMKTRYDTKA
+1459 
-1469 TGHQFKE
+1469 
-1476 GDKVWFYNPTRRK
+1476 
-1489 GLSPKLQSH
+1489 
-1498 WDGPYTILKII
+1498 
-1509 NDVVIRIRKSTNSKP
+1509 
-1524 RVVHYDRL
+1524 
-1532 APYYGHNS
+1532 

>member
-1 MPTTRAMEAQFQTL
+1 
-15 LEKLSKMKSELT
+15 
-27 ASMNA
+27 
-32 NMGEMKSE
+32 
-40 LTASMNA
+40 
-47 NMDELNTKLTNV
+47 
-59 NEQISAN
+59 
-66 KEELKSDLKGIGD
+66 
-79 KLTTMD
+79 
-85 KKFEEME
+85 
-92 GRIESVEN
+92 
-100 KFENK
+100 
-105 FVDIEN
+105 
-111 KFENK
+111 
-116 FEDMESKL
+116 
-124 EAKIFEKVEDVS
+124 
-136 ISFRSDLEKLKQK
+136 
-149 VMTGQGDEFKFQAP
+149 
-163 FSKPSIKL
+163 
-171 STYDGKSS
+171 
-179 WQVYKT
+179 
-185 QFSIVADAN
+185 
-194 QWDSQTKA
+194 
-202 CQFAASLRADA
+202 
-213 ADILQTL
+213 
-220 PETQRLAFDALVNA
+220 
-234 LELRFGEKCVKDYS
+234 
-248 RLQLKSRQQKVS
+248 
-260 ETLQELATDV
+260 
-270 ERLSHLAF
+270 
-278 SDCPT
+278 
-283 EVREVLALQH
+283 
-293 FIDGVRDPE
+293 
-302 IQKALRMADLKDLKG
+302 MADLKDLKG

-403 NKRLP
+403 NSASQK
-408 EGGVGKLINDHLVG
+408 EVSEKLINGHFVG

-428 GKPHI
+428 GKPHFQ
-433 PVCQISTKS
+433 VCQISTKS

-448 FIMGHV
+448 FIMGHTHV

-486 TPPRVVLQTVTG
+486 APPRVVLQTVTG
-498 EKIDIHGKLKVKIQF
+498 EKIDIHGKLKVKIKF

-559 TIFKIEHRS
+559 TIFKIEHMT
-568 ESIRQVTA
+568 ESIR
-576 NENITIPPRTEIIVP
+576 
-591 GYIGNDKGEVLATCS
+591 
-606 PVTCVCKSSSL
+606 
-617 LLSNSPQQLTPDLLE
+617 
-632 NAELSPE
+632 
-639 QKSSAERLF
+639 QKSSAERLI

-733 TLDTLSGHKWFS
+733 TLDTLSGLKWFS

-806 CLIYLDDVIIGGRTF
+806 CLIYPDDVIIGGRTF

-833 KLSDANLKL
+833 KLRDANLKL
-842 NPSKCKFFQK
+842 NPSKCKFFQNK
-852 EVNYLGHI
+852 VNYLGHI
-860 ISEEGVRTDPEK
+860 ISAEGVRTDPEK
-872 VSAVKNW
+872 VSAVKNGNAL
-879 KRPENL
+879 KT
-885 RELRSFLGLCT
+885 S
-896 YYRKFVKGFSNIA
+896 
-909 RPLHKLTESK
+909 
-919 QKFQWTKECED
+919 
-930 SFLQLKEALTSSPIL
+930 LKEALTSSPIL

-1105 PWSDEKV
+1105 PWV
-1112 REDQMADPDI
+1112 
-1122 KPLIEFMESSS
+1122 
-1133 NKPSW
+1133 
-1138 QDISAYSPTTK
+1138 T
-1149 QYWALW
+1149 
-1155 NSLHLRNGVLYRKF
+1155 RKF
-1169 ESEDGKTFRWQLVLP
+1169 EKTRWRILILNPLESLWSLPAINQVGRTSRLIVLQLSSIGPSGILYISGMVFYTENSNQ
-1184 RSRIPEVLKELHG
+1184 R
-1197 SPTGGHFGVMKTL
+1197 M
-1210 HRVRERFCWGKVRA
+1210 ERH
-1224 DVEQWCKSCDAC
+1224 

-1305 EAVVQHWI
+1305 EAIVQHWI

-1358 MVERFNRTILNNL
+1358 MVERFNRIILNNL

-1405 SQMLFGRD
+1405 SQMLFGQD

-1438 LQARFEDVHHLAR
+1438 LQARFEDVHNLAR

-1459 KMKTRYDTKA
+1459 KIKTRYDTKA

-1476 GDKVWFYNPTRRK
+1476 GDKVWLYNPTRRK

-1498 WDGPYTILKII
+1498 WDGSYTILKII

>member
-15 LEKLSKMKSELT
+15 LEKLTEMNANMGGMKSELT
-27 ASMNA
+27 TNIA
-32 NMGEMKSE
+32 EV
-40 LTASMNA
+40 
-47 NMDELNTKLTNV
+47 NTKLTNV

-163 FSKPSIKL
+163 YSKPSIKL
-171 STYDGKSS
+171 STYDGKFS

-202 CQFAASLRADA
+202 CQLAASLRADA

-220 PETQRLAFDALVNA
+220 PETQRLDFDALVNA

-384 CGREGHL
+384 CGREVHL

-403 NKRLP
+403 N
-408 EGGVGKLINDHLVG
+408 
-422 RRLPDF
+422 
-428 GKPHI
+428 
-433 PVCQISTKS
+433 SAS
-442 TGENGI
+442 
-448 FIMGHV
+448 
-454 NELPCNMIIDTGA
+454 
-467 NVSIIRND
+467 
-475 LAQKLKEKLIW
+475 QK
-486 TPPRVVLQTVTG
+486 
-498 EKIDIHGKLKVKIQF
+498 
-513 GDTTYQHAVYVAD
+513 
-526 IADPFILGLDFLK
+526 
-539 EHGFTL
+539 
-545 DFNKNELRSIHEEV
+545 EV
-559 TIFKIEHRS
+559 
-568 ESIRQVTA
+568 
-576 NENITIPPRTEIIVP
+576 TEIIVP
-591 GYIGNDKGEVLATCS
+591 GYIGNDVSFNSGLIGSAENKANGLLIASTLVDLSRKTIPVRICNVTEKPRVFQKGEVLATCS

-639 QKSSAERLF
+639 QKISAERLF
-648 QEFEDVFSRN
+648 QEFEDVFYRN

-714 WASQSS
+714 WASPIVLVRKKDGSTR
-720 WFKDSYPLPRIDD
+720 FCVDYRKLNDVTKKDSYPLPRIDD

-753 WQVEIHPEDREKTA
+753 WQVEIHPEDREKQH
-767 FTSGQ
+767 S
-772 GLWQFKVMPFGLC
+772 L
-785 NAPATFER
+785 PAKDYGR
-793 LMETVLKGLTFEA
+793 
-806 CLIYLDDVIIGGRTF
+806 GRTF

-860 ISEEGVRTDPEK
+860 ISAEGVRTDPEK

-919 QKFQWTKECED
+919 QKKFQWTKECED

-1105 PWSDEKV
+1105 PWV
-1112 REDQMADPDI
+1112 
-1122 KPLIEFMESSS
+1122 
-1133 NKPSW
+1133 
-1138 QDISAYSPTTK
+1138 T
-1149 QYWALW
+1149 
-1155 NSLHLRNGVLYRKF
+1155 RKF
-1169 ESEDGKTFRWQLVLP
+1169 EKTRW
-1184 RSRIPEVLKELHG
+1184 RIL
-1197 SPTGGHFGVMKTL
+1197 
-1210 HRVRERFCWGKVRA
+1210 
-1224 DVEQWCKSCDAC
+1224 
-1236 SARKGPKIR
+1236 
-1245 SRGKLHRYN
+1245 
-1254 VGAPFERIAF
+1254 
-1264 DILGPL
+1264 
-1270 PRTASGN
+1270 
-1277 KYLLV
+1277 
-1282 VMDYFTKWPE
+1282 
-1292 VYPIPDQEAPTVA
+1292 
-1305 EAVVQHWI
+1305 
-1313 SRYGVPLQLHSD
+1313 
-1325 QGRNFVSAVLK
+1325 
-1336 GVCELLGID
+1336 
-1345 KTKTTPLHPQSDG
+1345 
-1358 MVERFNRTILNNL
+1358 ILN
-1371 SLMVSKNQQDWDQ
+1371 
-1384 KVPLFLL
+1384 PL
-1391 AYRSAVHET
+1391 
-1400 TGYSP
+1400 
-1405 SQMLFGRD
+1405 
-1413 LRLPCDLLFGRPPD
+1413 
-1427 TPSSPEEYVQN
+1427 
-1438 LQARFEDVHHLAR
+1438 
-1451 ERINLRTE
+1451 
-1459 KMKTRYDTKA
+1459 
-1469 TGHQFKE
+1469 
-1476 GDKVWFYNPTRRK
+1476 
-1489 GLSPKLQSH
+1489 
-1498 WDGPYTILKII
+1498 
-1509 NDVVIRIRKSTNSKP
+1509 
-1524 RVVHYDRL
+1524 
-1532 APYYGHNS
+1532 